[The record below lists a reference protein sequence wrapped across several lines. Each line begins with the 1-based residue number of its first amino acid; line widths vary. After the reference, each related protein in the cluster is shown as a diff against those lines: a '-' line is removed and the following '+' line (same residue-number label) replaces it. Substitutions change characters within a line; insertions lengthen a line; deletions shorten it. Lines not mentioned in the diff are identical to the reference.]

1 MDKNKITETSAAIVT
16 ISRTIVCVRSE
27 VTTKERLFEYC
38 FEGRAKRTDSVR
50 IRGSSVAMKA
60 EVPSNLRT
68 FSPLDRSQIFV
79 WFDSQI
85 IAFTYALSSLPFHGP
100 YVLATDTKNRGV
112 EIVSKIIQTRF
123 T

>member
-27 VTTKERLFEYC
+27 VTTKERTFEYS
-38 FEGRAKRTDSVR
+38 FEGRSKKTFSVR
-50 IRGSSVAMKA
+50 RCGSSVAMKD
-60 EVPSNLRT
+60 EEPLNLRT